1 MRTIESTSV
10 ITDTPAQ
17 VVARTVHAERLRIV
31 ATLTRVTGDW
41 NLAED
46 CFQDAIERALDRW
59 QTDGVPD
66 NPAAWITTTA
76 RNRALDVL
84 RRRQTE
90 HDKLQKVH
98 TLATLGESHDG
109 DGDGYAENDIDDQL
123 RLLFMCCHPA
133 LPLPGRVALTLKTV
147 TGLSTR
153 EVARAFLVSEATMGQ
168 RLLRVRNKITNAGI
182 SFRLPPAHRMAER
195 TAGVLSVVYLLFNE
209 GYAAT
214 EGEPFRDEL
223 SLEAIRLADLLTEL
237 LPLDD
242 EVHTLRALLC
252 FQNAR
257 RRARVDADGELVTME
272 EQDRSRWDT
281 AQIASG
287 LDSLILARSIG
298 AVPGYYRLQAEI
310 AALHATAL
318 DAASTDWVGIVAK
331 FDALIDLHPSPVI
344 SLNRAIA
351 VGFRDGPDAGLAL
364 LADLEATGDLAE
376 YPLLP
381 AVRAD
386 LLRRANRPQEA
397 VAAYRQAICTAGT
410 EAERRLLL
418 RKLHEIAPARL
429 APSRGSTSP
438 RSGRRRH
445 RRPPRRR
452 WPRGRAAALASRPA
466 RGGPCRGRRAR
477 RPRWPARSSQPST
490 AAGSSR
496 VNGSSPCAAR
506 A

>member
-1 MRTIESTSV
+1 M
-10 ITDTPAQ
+10 A
-17 VVARTVHAERLRIV
+17 VARTVRAERLRIV
-31 ATLTRVTGDW
+31 ATLTRITGDW

-59 QTDGVPD
+59 ATDGVPD
-66 NPAAWITTTA
+66 NPAAWLTTAA
-76 RNRALDVL
+76 RNRAMDVL

-98 TLATLGESHDG
+98 TLAKLEESPG
-109 DGDGYAENDIDDQL
+109 DDDAENYIDDQL

-153 EVARAFLVSEATMGQ
+153 EVARAFLVSEATMSQ
-168 RLLRVRNKITNAGI
+168 RLLRVRTKIANAGI
-182 SFRLPPAHRMAER
+182 SFRTPPAHRLAER

-242 EVHTLRALLC
+242 EVHALRALLC

-257 RRARVDADGELVTME
+257 RPARVDADGELVTME
-272 EQDRSRWDT
+272 EQDRARWDT
-281 AQIASG
+281 VQIASG
-287 LDSLILARSIG
+287 LDSLILARAIG
-298 AVPGYYRLQAEI
+298 GVPGYYRLQAEI

-318 DAASTDWVGIVAK
+318 DAASTDWSGIVAQ

-344 SLNRAIA
+344 ALNRAIA

-364 LADLEATGDLAE
+364 LAG
-376 YPLLP
+376 
-381 AVRAD
+381 
-386 LLRRANRPQEA
+386 
-397 VAAYRQAICTAGT
+397 
-410 EAERRLLL
+410 
-418 RKLHEIAPARL
+418 
-429 APSRGSTSP
+429 
-438 RSGRRRH
+438 
-445 RRPPRRR
+445 
-452 WPRGRAAALASRPA
+452 
-466 RGGPCRGRRAR
+466 
-477 RPRWPARSSQPST
+477 
-490 AAGSSR
+490 
-496 VNGSSPCAAR
+496 
-506 A
+506 